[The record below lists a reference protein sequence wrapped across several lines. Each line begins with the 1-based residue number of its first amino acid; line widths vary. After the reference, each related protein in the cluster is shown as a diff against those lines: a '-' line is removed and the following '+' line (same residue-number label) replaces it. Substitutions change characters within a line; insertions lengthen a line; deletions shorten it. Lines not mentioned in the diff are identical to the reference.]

1 MGKNS
6 MVSWLKR
13 LVIRGPLDGVFATDS
28 PPRRPDLVL
37 IRICCPPQSD
47 QKMSLGANN
56 EK

>member
-1 MGKNS
+1 MRKNS

-37 IRICCPPQSD
+37 IRICWPPQSD
-47 QKMSLGANN
+47 QKMNLGANN